1 MPLLFCGSILDS
13 YLHRDLSGS
22 PVSENAR
29 LISPFRYQHP
39 HAGPVVSIS
48 IITGRTDID
57 GRKQLRLTNVAMTS
71 LQQGHCLF
79 SEVWELRFDDGL
91 AVTPIA

>member
-1 MPLLFCGSILDS
+1 M
-13 YLHRDLSGS
+13 
-22 PVSENAR
+22 
-29 LISPFRYQHP
+29 
-39 HAGPVVSIS
+39 SIS